1 MHEQK
6 RGASG
11 DSSSVKE
18 LVVLSGKGGTGK
30 TTITASFAALA
41 DQVILADCDVDA
53 ADLHLITAPTLVT
66 DEPFFSGKEAV
77 VDSEQCSGCGL
88 CAIACRFDAFVEKS
102 DGAYTISPVHCEGC
116 GVCVRIC
123 PEEAIRFI
131 DRDCGRWMVSDTRFG
146 PMVHARLHA
155 AGENSGKL
163 VTLVRREAK
172 RIAEKQNIPLLLV
185 DGPPGIGCA
194 VISSVTG
201 ADAVLLVTEPSKSG
215 LHDLERV
222 TALARSFSIPV
233 YVCVNKCDIDTGIT
247 ESIRRRTIEDGNYFV
262 GTIPYDEQMVK
273 AQNMGLSAVE
283 FIEGETRDR
292 IREIWES
299 IWTTQ

>member
-6 RGASG
+6 RVVSAGRG
-11 DSSSVKE
+11 PLRE

-30 TTITASFAALA
+30 TTFTASFAALA
-41 DQVILADCDVDA
+41 DRVMLADCDVDA
-53 ADLHLITAPTLVT
+53 ADLHLITAPTLIRE
-66 DEPFFSGKEAV
+66 EPFISGKEAV
-77 VDSEQCSGCGL
+77 IDCGRCSGCGL
-88 CAIACRFDAFVEKS
+88 CATACRFDAIHEKS
-102 DGAYTISPVHCEGC
+102 NGVYAISPVHCEGC

-123 PEEAIRFI
+123 PEEAIRFV
-131 DRDCGRWMVSDTRFG
+131 DRTCGRWMISNTRFG

-172 RIAEKQNIPLLLV
+172 RIAAEQELPFVLV

-201 ADAVLLVTEPSKSG
+201 ASAVLLVTEPSRSG
-215 LHDLERV
+215 VHDLERV

-233 YVCVNKCDIDTGIT
+233 YVCVNKCDIDMQIT
-247 ESIRRRTIEDGNYFV
+247 EDIRQRVVKEGNYFV
-262 GTIPYDEQMVK
+262 GTVPYDEKMVE
-273 AQNMGLSAVE
+273 AQNLGLSAVE
-283 FIEGETRDR
+283 FIAGETRNR
-292 IREIWES
+292 IQEIWEN
-299 IWTTQ
+299 IWTTR